1 MTNEERKVIELALE
15 ALQFALHIGFPESS
29 ESQIKKGEKA
39 YQQHRA
45 AITAIKE
52 ALAQPEQPKVR
63 TGDCLLVG
71 VCASEGHKIQV
82 KQEPWRESASDY
94 ERGVIDG
101 RQMQAQ
107 SSVDKAV
114 NRMAQ
119 PEQEPV
125 AYLSN
130 KRQRLN
136 IELKPQTFVEIPTVT
151 DWEMP
156 LYMKPPQRTWV
167 GLTEQEQGAI
177 MEDLNTHGTNLYP
190 FAQAIEA
197 KLKDKNT

>member
-1 MTNEERKVIELALE
+1 MADNTAAKGFVMRQALELALE
-15 ALQFALHIGFPESS
+15 ALQVATTPLAKDRQEVL
-29 ESQIKKGEKA
+29 Q
-39 YQQHRA
+39 

-114 NRMAQ
+114 NAMSR
-119 PEQEPV
+119 
-125 AYLSN
+125 
-130 KRQRLN
+130 
-136 IELKPQTFVEIPTVT
+136 I
-151 DWEMP
+151 
-156 LYMKPPQRTWV
+156 WV
-167 GLTEQEQGAI
+167 GLTDEEIADCAEK
-177 MEDLNTHGTNLYP
+177 MEASDPTDSFWREFFRG
-190 FAQAIEA
+190 IEA
-197 KLKDKNT
+197 KLKDKNL